1 MSPRVL
7 FVGVMVCTMSLTAFS
22 AAQSDSAY
30 AVRPLVPMQ
39 ADPFQPSQVRLLPG
53 LFRDAMER
61 DKAYLLSLE
70 PDRLLAWFRKEA
82 GLEPKAQVYGGWE
95 SMGVAGHSLGHY
107 LSACSLLYA
116 NEKDQQLLERVEYI
130 VDELALCQEKNGNG
144 YVAAIPNG
152 KKVFEEISRGE
163 IRSAGFDLNGCWV
176 PWYTMHKVMAGLRDA
191 CLYCGNRKALTV
203 LTKLAD
209 WADRTTANLTD
220 EQWQTMLD
228 CEHGGMNE
236 VLADVY
242 ALTGDSKYLQLA
254 RKFYHRRVLDPLAA
268 KEDRLAGLHA
278 NTQIPKVIGAA
289 RIHEFTQD
297 DKFKTIALF
306 FWDRVVHY
314 HTYVNGGHGADEYFG
329 PPGRLNDRLHDT
341 TETCNTYN
349 MLKLTR
355 HLFAWQPKA
364 EAMDYYE
371 RALCNHI
378 LAHQHPQTGMMM
390 YKGFLDMPARKTF
403 STPFDSFWCCV
414 GTGMENHVKY
424 HEAVYDQS
432 RDGQSLYVNLFIA
445 SELTWPQKALTV
457 RQQTSFPYEG
467 ISRLVFSC
475 PQPVPLTV
483 RIRKPFWC
491 EGFRVFLNDQP
502 QTLQPDADGYVAL
515 SSTFRD
521 GDTIRLELP
530 MTLRLESMPDN
541 PDRIAFFYGPILLAA
556 DLDGDQPLPVLI
568 GRRQALLT
576 SLKPSAKEP
585 LVLEAP
591 QAGHVLGG
599 TQPQDLTFRP
609 LYNIVDQKY
618 TVYLDI
624 FTTEQWNRRK
634 AEYEAEQKRRQEME
648 ARTVDVIDIGR
659 MQPERDHNLVGD
671 RTRTGEHAGRQWRDA
686 YEGGWFAFEMKVLPD
701 APVDLVVT
709 YWGSETGPRQF
720 DILIDDTKIAAETLG
735 ADKPNEFYEK
745 VYPIPEELTRGKQKV
760 TVRFQAH
767 PGCLAGGIF
776 GCRTIRR

>member
-1 MSPRVL
+1 
-7 FVGVMVCTMSLTAFS
+7 
-22 AAQSDSAY
+22 
-30 AVRPLVPMQ
+30 
-39 ADPFQPSQVRLLPG
+39 
-53 LFRDAMER
+53 
-61 DKAYLLSLE
+61 
-70 PDRLLAWFRKEA
+70 
-82 GLEPKAQVYGGWE
+82 
-95 SMGVAGHSLGHY
+95 
-107 LSACSLLYA
+107 
-116 NEKDQQLLERVEYI
+116 
-130 VDELALCQEKNGNG
+130 
-144 YVAAIPNG
+144 
-152 KKVFEEISRGE
+152 
-163 IRSAGFDLNGCWV
+163 
-176 PWYTMHKVMAGLRDA
+176 
-191 CLYCGNRKALTV
+191 
-203 LTKLAD
+203 
-209 WADRTTANLTD
+209 
-220 EQWQTMLD
+220 
-228 CEHGGMNE
+228 
-236 VLADVY
+236 
-242 ALTGDSKYLQLA
+242 
-254 RKFYHRRVLDPLAA
+254 
-268 KEDRLAGLHA
+268 
-278 NTQIPKVIGAA
+278 
-289 RIHEFTQD
+289 
-297 DKFKTIALF
+297 
-306 FWDRVVHY
+306 
-314 HTYVNGGHGADEYFG
+314 
-329 PPGRLNDRLHDT
+329 
-341 TETCNTYN
+341 
-349 MLKLTR
+349 
-355 HLFAWQPKA
+355 
-364 EAMDYYE
+364 
-371 RALCNHI
+371 
-378 LAHQHPQTGMMM
+378 
-390 YKGFLDMPARKTF
+390 
-403 STPFDSFWCCV
+403 
-414 GTGMENHVKY
+414 MENHVKY

-445 SELTWPQKALTV
+445 SELTWPQKDLTL
-457 RQQTSFPYEG
+457 RQQTAFPYEAA
-467 ISRLVFSC
+467 SRLVFSC
-475 PQPVPLTV
+475 RQPVPLTV

-568 GRRQALLT
+568 GRRQALLA
-576 SLKPSAKEP
+576 SLKPSVKEP
-585 LVLEAP
+585 LVFEAP

-599 TQPQDLTFRP
+599 TQPRDLTFRP